1 MKDDQIYI
9 SNYAVAFIDLL
20 GQRDDMRRHRTLP
33 NDKEEAVRIVKES
46 VGKVAGMHKTFERFY
61 DSFEGAPSLFENL
74 SSEQKAEL
82 PSMNRGQLRTQR
94 FSDGLVVYASL
105 AEAGGQSPINSVYG
119 LISAAGSLA
128 LIQLAAKR
136 PVRIGIDIG
145 WGVELQ
151 PGELYG
157 AALAHAY
164 ELESQVAQWPRA
176 VVGADLINYLETCRN
191 SEGDSLNEQYRRAM
205 GSECIARIIEDLD
218 GSPVVDFAG
227 SAFLRNAPE
236 EEVRNALADAKQ
248 FVNEQLEIWS
258 AQGHVTLTGRYQCL
272 QQYLSTRS

>member
-1 MKDDQIYI
+1 VKDDQIYI